1 MRVEVQLYDAMS
13 HPSLASEEHLNIS
26 VFDEA
31 LTLNNGQ
38 VAHVFKKRQTNYVYQ
53 GGLVDRTT
61 TQGTKIILA
70 CYANFKLSSV

>member
-1 MRVEVQLYDAMS
+1 MRVKVQLYDAMS
-13 HPSLASEEHLNIS
+13 QPSLASEEHLNIS
-26 VFDEA
+26 IFNGT

-38 VAHVFKKRQTNYVYQ
+38 VAHVFKKGQTNYVYQ
-53 GGLVDRTT
+53 GGLVDWTT